1 MQKRLVLVCEDSL
14 CPRKQPDV
22 SGPGLGEAGRYSDGA
37 HQPLLGLGAPDQGA
51 SQGPRHG
58 RWAKSSGDQP
68 NILPLDLLLYF
79 QLYIFYF
86 FSYFITD

>member
-1 MQKRLVLVCEDSL
+1 MT
-14 CPRKQPDV
+14 
-22 SGPGLGEAGRYSDGA
+22 GA

-51 SQGPRHG
+51 SQGPKHG
-58 RWAKSSGDQP
+58 RWAKSGGDQL